1 MVTVGTIA
9 TLLGGVAW
17 ADKSVPVLTCAPGG
31 AEPLG
36 AQVLPQGVNFSLY
49 SRDARQVWLCLF
61 DERGQESRRYALTRD
76 AHGVWS
82 GWIPGLSA
90 GQAYGYRLDGEFAP
104 ERGLYFNPH
113 KLMLDPYAKR
123 VNGVAAWSKHLYP
136 KRMPDGAWQQDNS
149 DNAAQVVKAV
159 VSEDSFDW
167 GQDRQPRTAW
177 RDTVLY
183 EINVKGFSQLNPAVP
198 AELRG
203 TYAGLGSPASIEHL
217 RQLGVTAVEL
227 LPIYLCLS
235 EGHLARHGLSNYWGY
250 NPAGLF
256 VPDPRF
262 SASGDSV
269 NEFKAMVKQL
279 HSAGIEVILD
289 VVYNHSAEQ
298 GQAGPNIS
306 WRGIDNRTYYKL
318 DGRDAGRYVDYT
330 GCGNSFDL
338 RQEAT
343 LQMVLD
349 SLRYWV
355 TEMHVDGFRFD
366 LASVLGRVGEEDS
379 FSREAPFFKALDED
393 PVLSQVKLIAEPW
406 DCAAG
411 GYQIGNYPDSWSEW
425 NGEWRD
431 TLRRFWRGDRGQVRA
446 LADKLMGAP
455 ERYTRRSP
463 RASINFVTCHDGF
476 TMHDIVS
483 YNVKHNLANGED
495 NRDGSND
502 NYSWNSGREGEC
514 GEADIAALRRRQV
527 RNMMMSIAFS
537 QGVPMLLGGDELG
550 RTQRGNNNAYCQDN
564 EISYLNWEPS
574 PEKSELL
581 DFVRRLL
588 ELRRSESTF
597 RLTSAEEIAKAVRWY
612 DRHGQALELDKL
624 DEVGENC
631 LTMRLLGQDSG
642 TYYALLL
649 NSEGVSR
656 RFVLPA
662 IAGGTGQ
669 WQVVI
674 GSAEEAPR
682 IGSDGCLDMID
693 HSACLLRYRP

>member
-1 MVTVGTIA
+1 MVTVGAIA

-17 ADKSVPVLTCAPGG
+17 ADRSVPVGSCASG
-31 AEPLG
+31 ESVPLG
-36 AQVLPQGVNFSLY
+36 AQVLPKGVNFSLY

-61 DERGQESRRYALTRD
+61 DERGQESKRYALTSNGQ
-76 AHGVWS
+76 GVWS
-82 GWIPGLSA
+82 VLVPGLSA
-90 GQAYGYRLDGEFAP
+90 GQAYGYRLEGEFAP
-104 ERGLYFNPH
+104 GRGLYFNPH

-123 VNGVAAWSKHLYP
+123 VNGVAAWSERLYP
-136 KRMPDGAWQQDNS
+136 KRASDGAWLRDDS

-159 VSEDSFDW
+159 VNEDSFDW
-167 GQDRQPRTAW
+167 GQDRPPRTAW

-227 LPIYLCLS
+227 LPVYLCLS
-235 EGHLARHGLSNYWGY
+235 EGHLERQGLSNYWGY

-279 HSAGIEVILD
+279 HSAGLEVILD

-298 GQAGPNIS
+298 GQAGPSIS

-318 DGRDAGRYVDYT
+318 DGQDAGRYVDYT

-366 LASVLGRVGEEDS
+366 LASVLGRVGDEDS

-431 TLRRFWRGDRGQVRA
+431 TLRRFWRGDRGQIRS

-455 ERYTRRSP
+455 ERYAHRSP

-476 TMHDIVS
+476 TMRDIVS
-483 YNVKHNLANGED
+483 YNEKHNLANGEN

-514 GEADIAALRRRQV
+514 VDADIEALRRRQV

-537 QGVPMLLGGDELG
+537 QGVPMFLGGDELG

-574 PEKSELL
+574 AEKDELL
-581 DFVRRLL
+581 AFVRRLL
-588 ELRRSESTF
+588 DLRRRESAF

-612 DRHGQALELDKL
+612 DRQGQALELDKL
-624 DEVGENC
+624 GEVGENC
-631 LTMRLLGQDSG
+631 LTMRLQGQDSG

-662 IAGGTGQ
+662 IAGGAGQ
-669 WQVVI
+669 WQVLI
-674 GSAEEAPR
+674 GSAAETPR
-682 IGSDGCLDMID
+682 VGSDGSLDMID